1 MAKKKKEKAE
11 PQSVLYYF
19 YTRERWDNWMNTLSE
34 CDFEGDPESED
45 MPEGYEK
52 LEIFVKDV
60 TISVLKILKLYAQ
73 GKFAKDTAEAKINEV
88 EGFVLNGEV
97 PENELGDIINSVRV
111 SMLVLFSS
119 SMKFLEGE
127 KVDDVKKLVAEGRKS
142 IDKDPEQALDT
153 ASLIGASILGGAK
166 WSKTFMNT
174 KSDPTL
180 FDDWLSEIETMK
192 DEYKTLEKFEEEF
205 GEGV

>member
-1 MAKKKKEKAE
+1 MAKKKKEKEE

-19 YTRERWDNWMNTLSE
+19 YTKERWDNWMNTLSE
-34 CDFEGDPESED
+34 CDFEGDPDSEE

-52 LEIFVKDV
+52 LEIFVKDI
-60 TISVLKILKLYAQ
+60 TISVLKILKLYDL
-73 GKFAKDTAEAKINEV
+73 GKFTKEVAVNKINEV

-97 PENELGDIINSVRV
+97 PDNEIGEMVNSVRI
-111 SMLVLFSS
+111 SILVLFSS
-119 SMKFLEGE
+119 SKKYLEGDGVE
-127 KVDDVKKLVAEGRKS
+127 DVKDLVAKGRK
-142 IDKDPEQALDT
+142 IVDKDPDEALET

-192 DEYKTLEKFEEEF
+192 DEYKSLEKFEEEF
-205 GEGV
+205 GEGI

>member
-1 MAKKKKEKAE
+1 MAKKKKEKDE

-19 YTRERWDNWMNTLSE
+19 YTSERWDNWMNTLNE
-34 CDFEGDPESED
+34 CDFEGDPESEE

-52 LEIFVKDV
+52 LEIFVKDI
-60 TISVLKILKLYAQ
+60 TISVLKIMKLYEL
-73 GKFAKDTAEAKINEV
+73 GKFTKETAVSKINEV

-97 PENELGDIINSVRV
+97 PENELGDIINSVRI

-119 SMKFLEGE
+119 CKKLMGGE
-127 KVDDVKKLVAEGRKS
+127 TVEDVKKLVTEGRKL
-142 IDKDPEQALDT
+142 IDKDPDGALET

-205 GEGV
+205 GEGI